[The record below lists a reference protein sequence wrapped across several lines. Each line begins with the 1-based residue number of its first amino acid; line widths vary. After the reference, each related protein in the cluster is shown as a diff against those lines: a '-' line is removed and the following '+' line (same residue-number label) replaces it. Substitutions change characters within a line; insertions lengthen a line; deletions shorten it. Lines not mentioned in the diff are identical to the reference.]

1 MNEKGNKYIEETQ
14 IHFLLFESA
23 IQTLN
28 DNIFWEKKSQT
39 TEADIIHTLK
49 IRSRKNNTSSI
60 QKFSKQ
66 TLRENIINKEDIS
79 EKDNYISNYIM
90 HSEYSGLIFEVLNFY
105 STSKIQKIDTF
116 FWYMG
121 NTLESINKNIEILIN
136 IENKKESLSPIKIED
151 YLNIVQSDNL
161 KKFNFTIL
169 IKKLKEKSFSEKIL
183 EKLNTHYKNKKDFL
197 IENLININKLDDF
210 KDNSFSINDQ
220 SYCCLFWITEKW
232 TLYIDIKKYNE
243 YIRHDVEKDRC
254 QYNYK
259 SLFILKKSE
268 ILQDK

>member
-1 MNEKGNKYIEETQ
+1 MNEKSNSYIEETQ
-14 IHFLLFESA
+14 SNFLLFESA
-23 IQTLN
+23 IETLN
-28 DNIFWEKKSQT
+28 NNIFWDKKSQK
-39 TEADIIHTLK
+39 TETDIINTLK
-49 IRSRKNNTSSI
+49 IRSRKNNTLSI

-66 TLRENIINKEDIS
+66 TLRENIISKEDIS

-105 STSKIQKIDTF
+105 STSKIQKIDKF

-121 NTLESINKNIEILIN
+121 DTLESINKKIEILIN
-136 IENKKESLSPIKIED
+136 IENKKEALSQIKIED
-151 YLNIVQSDNL
+151 YLNVIEKENL

-169 IKKLKEKSFSEKIL
+169 IKKLKEKNFSEKIL
-183 EKLNTHYKNKKDFL
+183 EKLNTHYKNKKEFL

-210 KDNSFSINDQ
+210 KDNSFTINDQ

-243 YIRHDVEKDRC
+243 YIRNDVEKDKW
-254 QYNYK
+254 QYNHK
-259 SLFILKKSE
+259 SLFILRKSE